1 MPTLTLAGATLNQTP
16 IDWKSNLAHIRRAIR
31 QAREQGVDILCL
43 PELCVT
49 GYGCEDMFL
58 SDWIYEKVLEL
69 LPEIAAECQDITVA
83 VGVPVRYRHKNYNTA
98 CLVHHQRILG
108 FTAKQYLAN
117 NGVHYEPR
125 WFTPWPAHETATLT
139 VNGQAYPLG
148 DVTYEVHG
156 IKVGFEICEDAW
168 RAELRPGWVHKERGV
183 DLILNPS
190 ASHFAFEKSRFRE
203 RLVVPGSAD
212 FNCVY
217 VFANLLGNEAGR
229 MVYDGE
235 ILIAQRG
242 TLLKKNE
249 RFSFQNV
256 NLLTARVDFEH
267 PERSETSPNPDAY
280 EKEIEFTRAEAL
292 ALFDY
297 QRKSRSRGFV
307 LSLSGGADS
316 STCAVLVAEM
326 VRRGCNELGV
336 SPFLEKL
343 GRADLGE
350 SSGSEAS
357 SNSDTWAYIV
367 HHVLHTAY
375 QGTVNSSDTTLHAA
389 RTLAESIG
397 ATFYRWMIDEQVV
410 DYTETIQEA
419 LGRDLTWERDDVTL
433 QNVQSRARNP
443 AIWMLANIEN
453 ALLLTTSNRSEG
465 DVGYATMDGDTSG
478 SIAPIAAV
486 DKQFVLQWLRW
497 AEQELGYAGLSPV
510 NRINP
515 TAELRPLQQEQ
526 SDEADLMPYDLM
538 VVIERLAIRDRK
550 PPMEVFRIMDEQQL
564 VDSDTLKGY
573 VTKFFRLWA
582 RNQWKRERIAPSFH
596 LDDFNVDPRTWCRF
610 PILSGGFR
618 EELAELEEV

>member
-1 MPTLTLAGATLNQTP
+1 MPALTVAGATLNQTP
-16 IDWKSNLAHIRRAIR
+16 IDWKNNVANIR
-31 QAREQGVDILCL
+31 QAIRLAREQQVDILCL

-69 LPEIAAECQDITVA
+69 LPEIVDACQDITVA
-83 VGVPVRYRHKNYNTA
+83 VGVPIRYRQKNYNTA
-98 CLVHHQRILG
+98 CLIHNQHMLG

-125 WFTPWPAHETATLT
+125 WFTPWPAYETAGLEIS
-139 VNGQAYPLG
+139 GEEYPLG
-148 DVTYEVHG
+148 DVTYDVHG
-156 IKVGFEICEDAW
+156 IKLGFEICEDAW
-168 RAELRPGWVHKERGV
+168 RADLRPGWLHKERGV

-190 ASHFAFEKSRFRE
+190 ASHFAFGKSQFRE
-203 RLVVPGSAD
+203 GLVIPGSRD
-212 FNCVY
+212 FQCAY

-235 ILIAQRG
+235 ILIAQQG
-242 TLLKKNE
+242 KLLKKNE
-249 RFSFQNV
+249 RFSFQDI
-256 NLLTARVDFEH
+256 NLLTARVDFQH
-267 PERSETSPNPDAY
+267 PERSETCPNTDNY
-280 EKEIEFTRAEAL
+280 QKEIEFTRAEAL

-326 VRRGCNELGV
+326 VRRGCQELGV
-336 SPFLEKL
+336 AAFSQKL
-343 GRADLGE
+343 GRGDLCE
-350 SSGSEAS
+350 EAGQK
-357 SNSDTWAYIV
+357 NTDEAQAFIV
-367 HHVLHTAY
+367 RHILHTAY
-375 QGTVNSSDTTLHAA
+375 QGTVNSSEDTLHAA
-389 RTLAESIG
+389 RTLAESLG
-397 ATFYRWMIDEQVV
+397 ATFYQWMIDEEVV
-410 DYTETIQEA
+410 DYTEIVQKA
-419 LGRDLTWERDDVTL
+419 LGRKLTWEEDDIAL
-433 QNVQSRARNP
+433 QNVQSRTRNP

-497 AEQELGYAGLSPV
+497 AEKELGYAGLGPV
-510 NRINP
+510 NRLNP

-526 SDEADLMPYDLM
+526 SDEADLMPYDIM

-550 PPMEVFRIMDEQQL
+550 PPLEVFRIMDEQQL

-573 VTKFFRLWA
+573 IAKFFRLWA

-618 EELAELEEV
+618 EELKELEGE